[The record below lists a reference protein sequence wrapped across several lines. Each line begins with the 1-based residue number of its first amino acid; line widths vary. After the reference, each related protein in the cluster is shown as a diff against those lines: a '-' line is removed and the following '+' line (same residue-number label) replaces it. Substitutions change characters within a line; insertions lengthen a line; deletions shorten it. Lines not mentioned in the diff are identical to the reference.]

1 MRIMRMMG
9 RMGVMGAMGVMMML
23 TLGSCDRELRKELAE
38 LRNELARQQQYVPLE
53 RDTIR
58 DSVETITQK
67 IVEVEKIKE
76 VLTDEDRKLL
86 KDAGIAVKELISL
99 QKTGMVTSGNVMMS
113 SHDTAA
119 YSKDATELGDTLFY
133 KDAWAEFEFYNR
145 RLRYS
150 VRDSLGIA
158 VKKEYKHRF
167 LFLKWGTKGYQ
178 VKVMNFNPNATI
190 RYNTFVKRKE

>member
-1 MRIMRMMG
+1 MG
-9 RMGVMGAMGVMMML
+9 LMGFMGVMGVLML
-23 TLGSCDRELRKELAE
+23 ASCDRELRKELAE

-58 DSVETITQK
+58 DSV
-67 IVEVEKIKE
+67 
-76 VLTDEDRKLL
+76 
-86 KDAGIAVKELISL
+86 
-99 QKTGMVTSGNVMMS
+99 
-113 SHDTAA
+113 
-119 YSKDATELGDTLFY
+119 
-133 KDAWAEFEFYNR
+133 
-145 RLRYS
+145 
-150 VRDSLGIA
+150 GIA